1 MTASSSSVVPCE
13 KTAVQTLQEI
23 AELHRDIFHCFLERE
38 GTVLPVKKFDSVLVD
53 VFNRTVELCTI
64 HPQQVHYGDDFDDP
78 AALRAA
84 RHPFSEDATE
94 VIPFFPAGT
103 DLSLEISYKKFNMC
117 DFSVAM
123 LLGSLEEQI
132 QEYFPDAVVDW
143 LEVSIAPARKF
154 SRLNMPSDPS
164 EPSLH
169 SAILV
174 TIPDLVD
181 SYVIDF
187 TIEQFGYDKWIL
199 PTTEYINFRATTKWN
214 LPDLTE
220 TLTALEPYFPSDH
233 AECRWIVQDL
243 CTILDWS
250 ALMEMERQERRIDV
264 ITQACKVLDSDK
276 DQVLRKYL
284 GITQMS

>member
-1 MTASSSSVVPCE
+1 MSAFSSSAVPRE
-13 KTAVQTLQEI
+13 KTAVETLQEI

-38 GTVLPVKKFDSVLVD
+38 GTVLPVKRFDSVLVD
-53 VFNRTVELCTI
+53 VFNRTVEFCTI
-64 HPQQVHYGDDFDDP
+64 HPQQAHYCEDFNDP

-84 RHPFSEDATE
+84 RHPFSEDPAV
-94 VIPFFPAGT
+94 VIPFFPEGT
-103 DLSLEISYKKFNMC
+103 DPSLEISYKKFNMC
-117 DFSVAM
+117 DLSVAM

-143 LEVSIAPARKF
+143 LEVSIAPTRKF
-154 SRLNMPSDPS
+154 SRLERPVDPS

-169 SAILV
+169 STILV
-174 TIPDLVD
+174 TIPDIVD

-199 PTTEYINFRATTKWN
+199 PTTEYINFRATTRWN

-220 TLTALEPYFPSDH
+220 TLTALEPYFPADH

-243 CTILDWS
+243 CTKLDWT
-250 ALMEMERQERRIDV
+250 ALMGMERQERRREV

-284 GITQMS
+284 GITPT